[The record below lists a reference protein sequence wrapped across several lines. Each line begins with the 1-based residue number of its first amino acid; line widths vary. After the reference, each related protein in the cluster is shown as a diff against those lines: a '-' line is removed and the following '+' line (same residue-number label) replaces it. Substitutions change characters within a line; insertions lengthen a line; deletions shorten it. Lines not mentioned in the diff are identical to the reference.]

1 MISPLWKATILWNIL
16 MELLVSHLKF
26 WISVIEYWYLIY
38 DFHNYASD
46 VNVTSDSEFRAKIS
60 NFQKYLSCKLSQPA
74 STPWISPVYVNYL
87 HRMVRSNILTPVKST
102 VGCSWKQTD
111 FLDLNIWLK
120 SRKNSR
126 LDLKFKDPLLLTVE
140 IQ

>member
-1 MISPLWKATILWNIL
+1 M
-16 MELLVSHLKF
+16 
-26 WISVIEYWYLIY
+26 IY

-60 NFQKYLSCKLSQPA
+60 NFQKYLSCKLSQSA

-87 HRMVRSNILTPVKST
+87 HGMVDSNILTPVKST

-111 FLDLNIWLK
+111 FLDLNI
-120 SRKNSR
+120 
-126 LDLKFKDPLLLTVE
+126 
-140 IQ
+140 